1 VSRADERSDKVANR
15 EYTDVHRLDER
26 LRFPTEPSRR
36 NARKLIVP
44 WILKHV
50 HDGDRLVDIAG
61 GIGTYASILVR
72 ERPITVVGVDI
83 SPGVIAARSEDPLL
97 PENLVADM
105 EELPFEPESFD
116 AAMFIAALHH
126 VPDPLPAL
134 SEAARVVRP
143 GGHLFAF
150 EPTSLRARGG
160 NRSIPGSPHE
170 FRMSRSWLLARIRAA
185 GFDVVEA
192 RRFRVAIRV
201 MRAMAR
207 PTPVMWGISDALD
220 SVLTR
225 IPGVNALAEVVR
237 VRATRR

>member
-1 VSRADERSDKVANR
+1 VSTADERSDKVANR
-15 EYTDVHRLDER
+15 EYSDVHRLDER
-26 LRFPTEPSRR
+26 LRFPTEPSRL

-44 WILKHV
+44 WILGHV
-50 HDGDRLVDIAG
+50 HNGDRLVDIAG

-83 SPGVIAARSEDPLL
+83 SPGVITARSEDPLL
-97 PENLVADM
+97 PENIVADM

-170 FRMSRSWLLARIRAA
+170 FRMSRTWLLARIRAA

-192 RRFRVAIRV
+192 RRFRVTIRV